1 MCSCL
6 YTYMCSTSSPAG
18 SIVDSVDTV
27 DTVGIV
33 GTVTVGS
40 VVLLDDGGTGGI
52 RARAES
58 T

>member
-1 MCSCL
+1 
-6 YTYMCSTSSPAG
+6 MCSTSSPAG

-33 GTVTVGS
+33 DTVTVGS